1 MRGARRQGSGHRSV
15 RARAEGKGGRGA
27 RPEQAE
33 AAVGGG
39 RASQPRARFSSA
51 GVRSVRPL
59 RSEPG
64 PCDPKGALLDVIVAA
79 ATIFF
84 RRFCVSS
91 SLQGSAVTGRCG
103 PEGRLRS
110 REAKGLTL
118 QVAECV
124 CVP

>member
-1 MRGARRQGSGHRSV
+1 MRGARRQGSDRRLV

-64 PCDPKGALLDVIVAA
+64 PCDPKGAVLDVIVAA

-84 RRFCVSS
+84 PALLRQFVLAGLCGDGSVWPGGETEV
-91 SLQGSAVTGRCG
+91 QGGERAGFAGC
-103 PEGRLRS
+103 
-110 REAKGLTL
+110 
-118 QVAECV
+118 
-124 CVP
+124 